1 MGSFKKSLETFSEV
15 VEMIN
20 IRHNKKGLIFLK
32 LKKWN
37 F

>member
-1 MGSFKKSLETFSEV
+1 MGSFKKALETLSEV
-15 VEMIN
+15 VEMIS

>member
-1 MGSFKKSLETFSEV
+1 MGSFKKALETLLQV
-15 VEMIN
+15 IEMS
-20 IRHNKKGLIFLK
+20 IRHNIKGLIFLK